1 MGIAR
6 EIRCA
11 RAYKWRSR
19 ARKRDRGAFVLGH
32 LTQGGALPESHFA
45 LGYYLSPFSGLAVW
59 CYNFRDVMPELFT
72 IGHSTQ
78 SWEQFLDR
86 LARHH
91 IKAVGDVRSS
101 PYSVRLPQFN
111 REILER
117 TLKLSGIQYV
127 FLGNEL
133 GARRSERE
141 CYVDGI
147 ARYDRIARTP
157 AFQSG
162 LDRVRKGVGR
172 FRLALMCAE
181 KDPLECHR
189 TILVC
194 REVRN
199 EFDIRHILDDG
210 TIENHSD
217 AEARLLA
224 EERVPAEDFFISR
237 EELIARAYDRR
248 GGKIAYRESDEPAE
262 MIE

>member
-1 MGIAR
+1 
-6 EIRCA
+6 
-11 RAYKWRSR
+11 
-19 ARKRDRGAFVLGH
+19 
-32 LTQGGALPESHFA
+32 
-45 LGYYLSPFSGLAVW
+45 
-59 CYNFRDVMPELFT
+59 MPELFT

-78 SWEQFLDR
+78 SWEQFLGR

-91 IKAVGDVRSS
+91 IDAVGDVRSS
-101 PYSVRLPQFN
+101 PYSARLPQFN

-117 TLKLSGIQYV
+117 ALKSAGVHYV
-127 FLGNEL
+127 FLGDEL

-147 ARYDRIARTP
+147 ARYERIARTP
-157 AFQSG
+157 AFLSG

-194 REVRN
+194 RELRN
-199 EFDIRHILDDG
+199 EFEIRHILGDG
-210 TIENHSD
+210 KFENHSD
-217 AEARLLA
+217 AESRLLA

-248 GGKIAYRESDEPAE
+248 GEKIAYRESGVPAG

>member
-1 MGIAR
+1 
-6 EIRCA
+6 
-11 RAYKWRSR
+11 
-19 ARKRDRGAFVLGH
+19 
-32 LTQGGALPESHFA
+32 
-45 LGYYLSPFSGLAVW
+45 
-59 CYNFRDVMPELFT
+59 MPELFT

-86 LARHH
+86 LVRHR
-91 IKAVGDVRSS
+91 IDAVGDVRSS
-101 PYSVRLPQFN
+101 PYSARLPQFN

-117 TLKLSGIQYV
+117 ALKSAGLHYV

-157 AFQSG
+157 AFHAG

-194 REVRN
+194 RELRN

-210 TIENHSD
+210 SLENHSD
-217 AEARLLA
+217 AESRLLV

-248 GGKIAYRESDEPAE
+248 GGKIAFEEGGEQPVAHA
-262 MIE
+262 

>member
-1 MGIAR
+1 
-6 EIRCA
+6 
-11 RAYKWRSR
+11 
-19 ARKRDRGAFVLGH
+19 
-32 LTQGGALPESHFA
+32 
-45 LGYYLSPFSGLAVW
+45 
-59 CYNFRDVMPELFT
+59 MPELFT

-91 IKAVGDVRSS
+91 IDAVGDVRSS
-101 PYSVRLPQFN
+101 PYSARLPQFN

-117 TLKLSGIQYV
+117 ALKLAGIHYV

-141 CYVDGI
+141 TYVDGI

-157 AFQSG
+157 AFHSG
-162 LDRVRKGVGR
+162 LKRVRKGVAR

-194 REVRN
+194 RELRN
-199 EFDIRHILDDG
+199 EFEIRHILDDG
-210 TIENHSD
+210 KLENHGD
-217 AEARLLA
+217 AESRLLA
-224 EERVPAEDFFISR
+224 EERVHDEDFFISR
-237 EELIARAYDRR
+237 EDLIARAYDRR
-248 GGKIAYRESDEPAE
+248 GAKIAFHESGEQPVAYA
-262 MIE
+262 